1 MSRKD
6 SDGVEEAAMA
16 AVAKSEEL
24 PERWSA
30 RAKTETVLRLLKGED
45 IGTVSRE
52 TQVPVH
58 ELKRWRRLFLEGG
71 TNGLKRQD
79 TPGGRARAQ
88 ARAGEGGRADDEAR
102 DRGVVPGKKRLRGGI
117 EEVEALRG
125 TLSPGTQR
133 RYTVTLI
140 CAALRAQGAIPL
152 PAPVP

>member
-30 RAKTETVLRLLKGED
+30 HAKTETVLRLLKGED

-58 ELKRWRRLFLEGG
+58 ELERWRRLFLEGG

-79 TPGGRARAQ
+79 TPGAER
-88 ARAGEGGRADDEAR
+88 EGGTVRPWRGMARRRAIAALSDIVI
-102 DRGVVPGKKRLRGGI
+102 DRGPM
-117 EEVEALRG
+117 A
-125 TLSPGTQR
+125 R
-133 RYTVTLI
+133 RTA
-140 CAALRAQGAIPL
+140 CARIASSAE
-152 PAPVP
+152 